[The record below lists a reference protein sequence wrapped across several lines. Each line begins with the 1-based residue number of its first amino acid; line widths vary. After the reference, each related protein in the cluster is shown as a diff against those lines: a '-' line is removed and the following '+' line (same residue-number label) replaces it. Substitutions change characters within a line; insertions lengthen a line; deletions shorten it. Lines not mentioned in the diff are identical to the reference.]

1 MILSDSLEAINAVA
15 PYIVHIDEISH
26 FFSFTTDFGVD
37 IAVNF
42 ANDDLITCGESYQVI
57 LINANK
63 KKSPRDEKVK
73 QTVYAIL
80 AQFMLDH
87 QSALIY
93 ICETSDGKQRSRA
106 RLFKSWINAY
116 DYIHNFFF
124 IYTSITDIEGIDNA
138 AAMIVRKDNPNM
150 VNLVTEFAEVA
161 DILRNKPE

>member
-1 MILSDSLEAINAVA
+1 
-15 PYIVHIDEISH
+15 
-26 FFSFTTDFGVD
+26 
-37 IAVNF
+37 
-42 ANDDLITCGESYQVI
+42 
-57 LINANK
+57 
-63 KKSPRDEKVK
+63 
-73 QTVYAIL
+73 
-80 AQFMLDH
+80 MLDH